1 MKVMAPLPFDIRL
14 MNKVA
19 TWLLTLCV
27 LVCLASGLWWG
38 LRHPSFALQLI
49 TVEGEVS
56 RNNALTL
63 KTNVVPQL
71 NGNFFTLELDQ
82 ARQAFE
88 SVPWVR
94 SAVVHREFPN
104 RLRVRLQ
111 EQHPVAL
118 WGEEGSSSLLNEQGQ
133 VFEANLGEV
142 EADALPRL
150 KGPASQSQQVLDMYQ
165 TLRPVLQG
173 ADMDMDELE
182 LSARGSWKL
191 LTTQGAVI
199 ELGREVREAR
209 EAMQRLLALPDPP
222 TAVVATNDVFAV
234 GAMLACREAGV
245 RVPEDISI
253 TGVDNTDLGATQT
266 PGLTSVSTPIVEVGR
281 AAADQIVARLEGQPC
296 EAFQVF
302 PADIVHRGTT
312 APPRRGP
319 LRAGS
324 GPLSPPRA
332 ARWRSRRRRPAC
344 SPPR

>member
-27 LVCLASGLWWG
+27 LLCLASGLWWG

-182 LSARGSWKL
+182 LSPRGSWKIV
-191 LTTQGAVI
+191 TSQGVTI
-199 ELGREVREAR
+199 ELGRGQPETLTT
-209 EAMQRLLALPDPP
+209 LLQDFLRTLPQ
-222 TAVVATNDVFAV
+222 
-234 GAMLACREAGV
+234 
-245 RVPEDISI
+245 I
-253 TGVDNTDLGATQT
+253 TSRYGRT
-266 PGLTSVSTPIVEVGR
+266 PKSLV
-281 AAADQIVARLEGQPC
+281 AADLRHKDGYALRLQGVTTTEG
-296 EAFQVF
+296 
-302 PADIVHRGTT
+302 D
-312 APPRRGP
+312 PRKKP
-319 LRAGS
+319 
-324 GPLSPPRA
+324 
-332 ARWRSRRRRPAC
+332 
-344 SPPR
+344 

>member
-19 TWLLTLCV
+19 SLMLTLFV
-27 LVCLASGLWWG
+27 LVCLASGLWWV

-71 NGNFFTLELDQ
+71 NGNFFTLELER

-88 SVPWVR
+88 AVPWVR

-118 WGEEGSSSLLNEQGQ
+118 WGEEGSSTLVNEQGQ

-150 KGPASQSQQVLDMYQ
+150 KGPGSQSQQVLAMYQ

-182 LSARGSWKL
+182 LSPRGSWKVV
-191 LTTQGAVI
+191 TSQGVTI
-199 ELGREVREAR
+199 ELGRGQPQALT
-209 EAMQRLLALPDPP
+209 ALLQDFLRTLPQ
-222 TAVVATNDVFAV
+222 
-234 GAMLACREAGV
+234 
-245 RVPEDISI
+245 I
-253 TGVDNTDLGATQT
+253 TSRYGRT
-266 PGLTSVSTPIVEVGR
+266 PKSL
-281 AAADQIVARLEGQPC
+281 AAADLRHKDGYALRLQGVTTTEG
-296 EAFQVF
+296 
-302 PADIVHRGTT
+302 D
-312 APPRRGP
+312 PRKKP
-319 LRAGS
+319 
-324 GPLSPPRA
+324 
-332 ARWRSRRRRPAC
+332 
-344 SPPR
+344 

>member
-19 TWLLTLCV
+19 SLMLTLFV
-27 LVCLASGLWWG
+27 LVCLASGLWWV

-71 NGNFFTLELDQ
+71 NGNFFTLELER

-88 SVPWVR
+88 AVPWVR

-118 WGEEGSSSLLNEQGQ
+118 WGEEGSSTLVNEQGQ

-150 KGPASQSQQVLDMYQ
+150 KGPVSQSQQVLAMYQ

-182 LSARGSWKL
+182 LSPRGSWKVV
-191 LTTQGAVI
+191 TSQGVTI
-199 ELGREVREAR
+199 ELGRG
-209 EAMQRLLALPDPP
+209 QP
-222 TAVVATNDVFAV
+222 
-234 GAMLACREAGV
+234 
-245 RVPEDISI
+245 
-253 TGVDNTDLGATQT
+253 Q
-266 PGLTSVSTPIVEVGR
+266 GLTALLQDFLRTLPQITSRYGRTPKSL
-281 AAADQIVARLEGQPC
+281 AAADLRHKDGYALRLQGVTTTEG
-296 EAFQVF
+296 
-302 PADIVHRGTT
+302 D
-312 APPRRGP
+312 PRKKP
-319 LRAGS
+319 
-324 GPLSPPRA
+324 
-332 ARWRSRRRRPAC
+332 
-344 SPPR
+344 

>member
-19 TWLLTLCV
+19 SLMLTLFV
-27 LVCLASGLWWG
+27 LVCLASGLWWV
-38 LRHPSFALQLI
+38 LRHPSFAWQLI

-71 NGNFFTLELDQ
+71 NGNFFTLELER

-88 SVPWVR
+88 AVPWVR

-118 WGEEGSSSLLNEQGQ
+118 WGEEGSSTLVNEQGQ

-150 KGPASQSQQVLDMYQ
+150 KGPVSQSQQVLAMYQ

-182 LSARGSWKL
+182 LSPRGSWKVV
-191 LTTQGAVI
+191 TSQGVTI
-199 ELGREVREAR
+199 ELGRGQPQALT
-209 EAMQRLLALPDPP
+209 ALLQDFLRTLPQ
-222 TAVVATNDVFAV
+222 
-234 GAMLACREAGV
+234 
-245 RVPEDISI
+245 I
-253 TGVDNTDLGATQT
+253 TSRYGRT
-266 PGLTSVSTPIVEVGR
+266 PKSL
-281 AAADQIVARLEGQPC
+281 AAADLRHKDGYALRLQGVTTTEG
-296 EAFQVF
+296 
-302 PADIVHRGTT
+302 D
-312 APPRRGP
+312 PRKKP
-319 LRAGS
+319 
-324 GPLSPPRA
+324 
-332 ARWRSRRRRPAC
+332 
-344 SPPR
+344 